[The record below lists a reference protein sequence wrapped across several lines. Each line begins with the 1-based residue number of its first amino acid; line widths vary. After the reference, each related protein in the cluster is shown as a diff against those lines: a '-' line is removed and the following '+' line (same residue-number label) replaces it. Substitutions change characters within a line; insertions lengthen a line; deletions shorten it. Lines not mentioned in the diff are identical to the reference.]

1 MKQLFYGGVHPAE
14 HKEATE
20 QKPIQP
26 LAKAPAQVVIPM
38 SMHIGAPCKPTVQK
52 GDTVLVGQMIGATA
66 GLGAPIHASVSGTVV
81 AVEPR
86 PGTGGVPT
94 LSVVI
99 ENDFQNTLSPD
110 CKPRENVD
118 ALSSQEI
125 IDIIRDAG
133 CTGMGGAGFPTHVK
147 ISSAVGKADTI
158 IVNGA
163 ECEPYITA
171 DHRLMLEHGEKIIG
185 GVRFIMKALQLDHA
199 FIGIEDN
206 KMNAVNHL
214 KELVGDAKDI
224 TVQAL
229 RTRYPQGAEKQLIQA
244 ITGREVPP
252 GKLPA
257 DVGCCVFNAATT
269 AAIYDAVALGQPVYQ
284 RVIQAITGREVP
296 PGKLPADVGC
306 CVFNA
311 ATTAAIYDA
320 VALGQPV
327 YQRVITIT
335 GSAVKNPVNL
345 LAPVGTPFSH
355 LIEEAGGFNGTPARV
370 ISGGPMMGFAQYDMS
385 VTMGKASNCVLCLS
399 KEDMPAVSANPTCIR
414 CARCVNVC
422 PMHLTPLF
430 MNMFAKA
437 RRWSEVEEYRIMDCM
452 ECGSC
457 QYICPARIP
466 LVQQFRTAKF
476 AIRQQA
482 AKK

>member
-1 MKQLFYGGVHPAE
+1 MKQMFYGGVHPAE

-26 LAKAPAQVVIPM
+26 LANAPAQVVIPM
-38 SMHIGAPCKPTVQK
+38 SMHIGAPCKPVVQK
-52 GDTVLVGQMIGATA
+52 GDTVTVGQKIGETA

-86 PGTGGVPT
+86 PGTGGTPT

-99 ENDFQNTLSPD
+99 ENDFQNTLCPD

-118 ALSSQEI
+118 ALTSQEI
-125 IDIIRDAG
+125 IDIIREAG

-158 IVNGA
+158 IINGA

-199 FIGIEDN
+199 YIGIEDN

-214 KELVGDAKDI
+214 KELVGGAKDI

-269 AAIYDAVALGQPVYQ
+269 AAIYGSGAAGVSAGDHRHRQRREEPREPAGACGHPLLPPHRGGRRFQWNPCPGHLWRPHDGVCPVRHVGDHGEGQQLRALPEQGGSACHQCQSHLHPLRPLRQ
-284 RVIQAITGREVP
+284 RLPHAPDPPLYEHVRQSPPLERGGGRVP
-296 PGKLPADVGC
+296 DYGLHGMRKLPV
-306 CVFNA
+306 
-311 ATTAAIYDA
+311 
-320 VALGQPV
+320 
-327 YQRVITIT
+327 
-335 GSAVKNPVNL
+335 
-345 LAPVGTPFSH
+345 
-355 LIEEAGGFNGTPARV
+355 
-370 ISGGPMMGFAQYDMS
+370 
-385 VTMGKASNCVLCLS
+385 CL
-399 KEDMPAVSANPTCIR
+399 P
-414 CARCVNVC
+414 
-422 PMHLTPLF
+422 
-430 MNMFAKA
+430 
-437 RRWSEVEEYRIMDCM
+437 
-452 ECGSC
+452 G
-457 QYICPARIP
+457 
-466 LVQQFRTAKF
+466 
-476 AIRQQA
+476 
-482 AKK
+482 

>member
-1 MKQLFYGGVHPAE
+1 MAQAFFGGVHPNDMKA
-14 HKEATE
+14 ATNEKAIE
-20 QKPIQP
+20 Q
-26 LAKAPAQVVIPM
+26 LAAPAEVVIPM
-38 SMHIGAPCKPTVQK
+38 SMHIGAPCKPIVAV
-52 GDTVLVGQMIGATA
+52 GDKVKIGQRIGEP
-66 GLGAPIHASVSGTVV
+66 GGFVSAPIHASISGTVK

-86 PGTGGVPT
+86 PFSMGGKMM
-94 LSVVI
+94 SVVI
-99 ENDFQNTLSPD
+99 ENDFQDEVSEEVKPVADPD
-110 CKPRENVD
+110 SLTPEQLV
-118 ALSSQEI
+118 EI
-125 IDIIRDAG
+125 VKNAG
-133 CTGMGGAGFPTHVK
+133 IVGQGGATFPTHVK

-229 RTRYPQGAEKQLIQA
+229 RTRYPQGAEKQL
-244 ITGREVPP
+244 
-252 GKLPA
+252 
-257 DVGCCVFNAATT
+257 
-269 AAIYDAVALGQPVYQ
+269 
-284 RVIQAITGREVP
+284 IQAITGREVP

>member
-1 MKQLFYGGVHPAE
+1 MPRRGNVPKREILPD
-14 HKEATE
+14 
-20 QKPIQP
+20 
-26 LAKAPAQVVIPM
+26 PM
-38 SMHIGAPCKPTVQK
+38 YNS
-52 GDTVLVGQMIGATA
+52 VLVTKLVNSIMLDGKKGVAQKVVYGAFDIIKEKTEKEPLEVFTQAMENIMPSLEVKARRVGGATYQVPMEVRPARRQTLGLRWLTNYSRARSERTMAERLA
-66 GLGAPIHASVSGTVV
+66 GEIM
-81 AVEPR
+81 
-86 PGTGGVPT
+86 
-94 LSVVI
+94 
-99 ENDFQNTLSPD
+99 
-110 CKPRENVD
+110 D
-118 ALSSQEI
+118 A
-125 IDIIRDAG
+125 A
-133 CTGMGGAGFPTHVK
+133 
-147 ISSAVGKADTI
+147 
-158 IVNGA
+158 N
-163 ECEPYITA
+163 
-171 DHRLMLEHGEKIIG
+171 
-185 GVRFIMKALQLDHA
+185 
-199 FIGIEDN
+199 N
-206 KMNAVNHL
+206 
-214 KELVGDAKDI
+214 
-224 TVQAL
+224 
-229 RTRYPQGAEKQLIQA
+229 
-244 ITGREVPP
+244 
-252 GKLPA
+252 
-257 DVGCCVFNAATT
+257 
-269 AAIYDAVALGQPVYQ
+269 
-284 RVIQAITGREVP
+284 
-296 PGKLPADVGC
+296 
-306 CVFNA
+306 
-311 ATTAAIYDA
+311 
-320 VALGQPV
+320 
-327 YQRVITIT
+327 T

>member
-1 MKQLFYGGVHPAE
+1 MKQKFYGGVHPAE

-20 QKPIQP
+20 QKPIQQ
-26 LAKAPAQVVIPM
+26 LANAPAEVVIPM
-38 SMHIGAPCKPTVQK
+38 SMHIGAPCKPEVQK
-52 GDTVLVGQMIGATA
+52 GDTVTVGQKIGSTQ
-66 GLGAPIHASVSGTVV
+66 GLGSPIHASVSGEVV

-99 ENDFQNTLSPD
+99 KNDFQNTLCPD

-118 ALSSQEI
+118 ALTSQELV
-125 IDIIRDAG
+125 DIIREAG

-147 ISSAVGKADTI
+147 IGSAVGKADTI
-158 IVNGA
+158 IINGA
-163 ECEPYITA
+163 ECEPWITA
-171 DHRLMLEHGEKIIG
+171 DHRMMLEQGEKVVG
-185 GVRFIMKALQLDHA
+185 GARFIMKALQLDHVY
-199 FIGIEDN
+199 IGVEDN
-206 KMNAVNHL
+206 KMNAVENL
-214 KELVGDAKDI
+214 RKVIGDAKD
-224 TVQAL
+224 VEVVPM
-229 RTRYPQGAEKQLIQA
+229 RTRYPQGAEKQLIQR

-257 DVGCCVFNAATT
+257 DVGCCVFNVATT
-269 AAIYDAVALGQPVYQ
+269 AAIYDAVALG
-284 RVIQAITGREVP
+284 
-296 PGKLPADVGC
+296 L
-306 CVFNA
+306 
-311 ATTAAIYDA
+311 
-320 VALGQPV
+320 PV

-335 GSAVKNPVNL
+335 GGAVKNPVNL

-355 LIEEAGGFNGTPARV
+355 LIEEAGGWNGVPKRV
-370 ISGGPMMGFAQYDMS
+370 IAGGPMMGFAQYDMS
-385 VTMGKASNCVLCLS
+385 VPMGKASNCILCYT
-399 KEDMPAVSANPTCIR
+399 EDQMPAVSANPTCIR

-422 PMHLTPLF
+422 PMHLTPVF
-430 MNMFAKA
+430 MNMYAQKKL
-437 RRWSEVEEYRIMDCM
+437 WSDVQDLRIMDCM

>member
-1 MKQLFYGGVHPAE
+1 MPRRGNVPKREILPD
-14 HKEATE
+14 
-20 QKPIQP
+20 
-26 LAKAPAQVVIPM
+26 PM
-38 SMHIGAPCKPTVQK
+38 YNS
-52 GDTVLVGQMIGATA
+52 VLVTKLVNSIMLDGKKGVAQKVVYGAFDIIKDKTEKDPLEVFTQAMENIMPSLEVKARRVGGATYQVPMEVRPARRQTLGLRWLTAYSRARGERTMAERLA
-66 GLGAPIHASVSGTVV
+66 GEIM
-81 AVEPR
+81 
-86 PGTGGVPT
+86 
-94 LSVVI
+94 
-99 ENDFQNTLSPD
+99 
-110 CKPRENVD
+110 D
-118 ALSSQEI
+118 A
-125 IDIIRDAG
+125 A
-133 CTGMGGAGFPTHVK
+133 
-147 ISSAVGKADTI
+147 
-158 IVNGA
+158 N
-163 ECEPYITA
+163 
-171 DHRLMLEHGEKIIG
+171 
-185 GVRFIMKALQLDHA
+185 
-199 FIGIEDN
+199 N
-206 KMNAVNHL
+206 
-214 KELVGDAKDI
+214 
-224 TVQAL
+224 
-229 RTRYPQGAEKQLIQA
+229 
-244 ITGREVPP
+244 
-252 GKLPA
+252 
-257 DVGCCVFNAATT
+257 
-269 AAIYDAVALGQPVYQ
+269 
-284 RVIQAITGREVP
+284 
-296 PGKLPADVGC
+296 
-306 CVFNA
+306 
-311 ATTAAIYDA
+311 
-320 VALGQPV
+320 
-327 YQRVITIT
+327 T

>member
-199 FIGIEDN
+199 FIGIDDN

-214 KELVGDAKDI
+214 KEL
-224 TVQAL
+224 
-229 RTRYPQGAEKQLIQA
+229 
-244 ITGREVPP
+244 
-252 GKLPA
+252 
-257 DVGCCVFNAATT
+257 
-269 AAIYDAVALGQPVYQ
+269 
-284 RVIQAITGREVP
+284 IQAITGREVP